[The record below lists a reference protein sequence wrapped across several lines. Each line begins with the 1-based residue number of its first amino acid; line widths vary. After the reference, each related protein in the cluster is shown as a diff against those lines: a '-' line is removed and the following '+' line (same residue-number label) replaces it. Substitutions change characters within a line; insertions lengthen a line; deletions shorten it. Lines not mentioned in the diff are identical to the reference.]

1 MQRKFRTNGCPMRC
15 RQALRPV
22 IGARLWCTPRRQK
35 SISIRELRPST
46 IIKREWMRSIRLPI
60 RIWEDIPMEMQI
72 SPFIARKQANSRFLH
87 TMQPGL
93 RSGVTV
99 QLMSAEDLKAPV
111 ADLERSSTPA
121 GSRVYILSR
130 ARTFISLMQET
141 SSWIFRP

>member
-15 RQALRPV
+15 RQALGPV

-35 SISIRELRPST
+35 SISIRERHRST
-46 IIKREWMRSIRLPI
+46 IIKREWTRSIRRPI
-60 RIWEDIPMEMQI
+60 HIWGDIPTEMQI

-87 TMQPGL
+87 TMRPGL
-93 RSGVTV
+93 QSGVMV
-99 QLMSAEDLKAPV
+99 QSMSAEDLKV
-111 ADLERSSTPA
+111 HVVDLERSSTPA